1 MLIVTLEAQVDR
13 GQHAERILTDPLVV
27 GAFETVA
34 LSLHAAWE
42 ACPIRDRE
50 GQHELKLML
59 KLLSDLKGYFDLA
72 ISDGQLAADQIRLR
86 EDSHKG
92 YSPAQWKR
100 EYYGY

>member
-1 MLIVTLEAQVDR
+1 VSTLETQVDR
-13 GQHAERILTDPLVV
+13 GVRAERILNDPLVV
-27 GAFETVA
+27 DAFNVVA
-34 LSLHAAWE
+34 ATLHAAWE
-42 ACPIRDRE
+42 AAPIRDRE

-72 ISDGQLAADQIRLR
+72 ISDGQLAAEEIRSR
-86 EDSHKG
+86 EQSKHA